1 MEENKKIDFEA
12 SLKQLEEIV
21 NKIENQTLPLDESI
35 ALYEQGKTIID
46 QLETALKEAEEKI
59 NKLAIALT
67 SNSEEAS
74 KKILSNDK

>member
-46 QLETALKEAEEKI
+46 QLEIALKEAEEKI
-59 NKLAIALT
+59 NNLA
-67 SNSEEAS
+67 
-74 KKILSNDK
+74 K

>member
-59 NKLAIALT
+59 NKLA
-67 SNSEEAS
+67 
-74 KKILSNDK
+74 K

>member
-1 MEENKKIDFEA
+1 MEENKKIDFET

-46 QLETALKEAEEKI
+46 QLEQALKEAEEKI
-59 NKLAIALT
+59 NKLA
-67 SNSEEAS
+67 
-74 KKILSNDK
+74 K

>member
-1 MEENKKIDFEA
+1 MEENKKIDFET

-21 NKIENQTLPLDESI
+21 NKIENQILPLDESI

-59 NKLAIALT
+59 NKLA
-67 SNSEEAS
+67 
-74 KKILSNDK
+74 K

>member
-21 NKIENQTLPLDESI
+21 NKIENQILPLDESI

-46 QLETALKEAEEKI
+46 QLEQALKEAEEKI
-59 NKLAIALT
+59 NKLA
-67 SNSEEAS
+67 
-74 KKILSNDK
+74 K

>member
-46 QLETALKEAEEKI
+46 QLEIALKEAEEKI
-59 NKLAIALT
+59 NKLA
-67 SNSEEAS
+67 
-74 KKILSNDK
+74 K

>member
-12 SLKQLEEIV
+12 NLKQLEEIV

-46 QLETALKEAEEKI
+46 QLEIALKEAEEKI
-59 NKLAIALT
+59 NNLA
-67 SNSEEAS
+67 
-74 KKILSNDK
+74 K

>member
-1 MEENKKIDFEA
+1 MEENKKIDFES

-46 QLETALKEAEEKI
+46 QWETALKQAEEKI
-59 NKLAIALT
+59 NKLA
-67 SNSEEAS
+67 
-74 KKILSNDK
+74 K

>member
-35 ALYEQGKTIID
+35 ALYEQGKTIIN
-46 QLETALKEAEEKI
+46 QLEQALKEAEEKI
-59 NKLAIALT
+59 NKLA
-67 SNSEEAS
+67 
-74 KKILSNDK
+74 K

>member
-21 NKIENQTLPLDESI
+21 NKVENQTLPLDESI

-59 NKLAIALT
+59 NKLA
-67 SNSEEAS
+67 
-74 KKILSNDK
+74 K

>member
-46 QLETALKEAEEKI
+46 QLEQALKEAEEKI
-59 NKLAIALT
+59 NKLA
-67 SNSEEAS
+67 
-74 KKILSNDK
+74 K

>member
-1 MEENKKIDFEA
+1 MQDNKKIDFEA

-46 QLETALKEAEEKI
+46 QLEQALKEAEEKI
-59 NKLAIALT
+59 NKLA
-67 SNSEEAS
+67 
-74 KKILSNDK
+74 K

>member
-1 MEENKKIDFEA
+1 MEENKKIDFEE

-59 NKLAIALT
+59 NKLA
-67 SNSEEAS
+67 
-74 KKILSNDK
+74 K

>member
-21 NKIENQTLPLDESI
+21 NKIENQILPLDESI

-59 NKLAIALT
+59 NKLA
-67 SNSEEAS
+67 
-74 KKILSNDK
+74 K

>member
-46 QLETALKEAEEKI
+46 QLETAINELLFGLMGGEE
-59 NKLAIALT
+59 
-67 SNSEEAS
+67 
-74 KKILSNDK
+74 

>member
-1 MEENKKIDFEA
+1 MKENKKIDFEA

-59 NKLAIALT
+59 NKLA
-67 SNSEEAS
+67 
-74 KKILSNDK
+74 K